1 MRDSKDRSSLE
12 TLASSSSNELEILK
26 AKQESLPSA
35 VAHAGQQTA
44 TQGFRM
50 EQLHIHGSGSLAYS
64 ALQEGL
70 RYFNHELGFV
80 AFKQL
85 DDAPGSVVVLADPI
99 CSKENLKPFME
110 AFLKEKN
117 DPIFLHITHETAEIL
132 NEKGFSVNELG
143 VETFIELQDFNL
155 VGNKKQQLRNARN
168 GGKNDQLKVIEVE
181 QMDDDML
188 KALKKISDDWMQE
201 KVAGANEMRFIVRPM
216 VYVDEVD
223 VRKFVAIKD
232 GEIVGFVVFDP
243 MYENGKV
250 IGYIANQ
257 LRSNLNRTYSVVDYI
272 VIEAIEK
279 FKAEGKK
286 LLSLGLS
293 PFAKVDDS
301 DQFHHSKLLTA
312 HFKYAFEKANFLYN
326 FKNLARHKSLYR
338 PELPG
343 AHEEKVYCS
352 MKTRF
357 LLVRMFDVYH
367 VLGLHPVRQTLS
379 HLKRRISCWLEEKFA
394 SGKSVCPESEP

>member
-1 MRDSKDRSSLE
+1 MRDSKGD
-12 TLASSSSNELEILK
+12 SSSDALPNRSGNDLESLK
-26 AKQESLPSA
+26 AKQEALPSA

-70 RYFNHELGFV
+70 KYFNHELGFV

-85 DDAPGSVVVLADPI
+85 DDAPGSVVVLSDPI
-99 CSKENLKPFME
+99 CSKENRKAFLE
-110 AFLKEKN
+110 AFLKAKN
-117 DPIFLHITHETAEIL
+117 DPIFLHITHETAELL

-168 GGKNDQLKVIEVE
+168 GGKNDRLQVVEVE
-181 QMDDDML
+181 QMNDEML
-188 KALKKISDDWMQE
+188 NALKKISDDWMQE
-201 KVAGANEMRFIVRPM
+201 KVAGASEMRFIVRPM

-243 MYENGKV
+243 MYEEGKV

-279 FKAEGKK
+279 FKSEGKR

-293 PFAKVDDS
+293 PFAKVGDS
-301 DQFHHSKLLTA
+301 NEFRHSKLLTA
-312 HFKYAFEKANFLYN
+312 HFKYAYEKANFLYN

-343 AHEEKVYCS
+343 AREEKVYCS

-357 LLVRMFDVYH
+357 LLVRMIDVYH
-367 VLGLHPVRQTLS
+367 VLGLHPFRQTIS
-379 HLKRRISCWLEEKFA
+379 HLKSQFSSWLKSKF
-394 SGKSVCPESEP
+394 ESQKAECSDTAP